1 MKKITTSLV
10 LLALSGSSLRAEA
23 FRKVQEEISERAGV
37 DVRWEKEMA
46 SREETSAIV
55 QKLLKKPL
63 TVSSAVQIAL
73 LNNRGLQVTFEEV
86 GIAQADVIEA
96 VTLPNPSVDFEVQLP
111 PRCWNAQ
118 SLRMAGC
125 PGICSNPYETASNAG
140 ILQPGTA

>member
-23 FRKVQEEISERAGV
+23 FRKVQEEVIERTGA

-73 LNNRGLQVTFEEV
+73 LNNRGLQETFEEV
-86 GIAQADVIEA
+86 GIARADVIEA
-96 VTLPNPSVDFEVQLP
+96 VTLPNPSVDFEVQFP
-111 PRCWNAQ
+111 PRCWNTQ
-118 SLRMAGC
+118 SLPVAGC
-125 PGICSNPYETASNAG
+125 SGVCSDPYDSPEEETLRGAA
-140 ILQPGTA
+140 

>member
-1 MKKITTSLV
+1 
-10 LLALSGSSLRAEA
+10 
-23 FRKVQEEISERAGV
+23 
-37 DVRWEKEMA
+37 MA

-96 VTLPNPSVDFEVQLP
+96 VTLPNPSVDFEVQFPLVAGTLN
-111 PRCWNAQ
+111 RYGV
-118 SLRMAGC
+118 AGC
-125 PGICSNPYETASNAG
+125 SGVCSDPYDSSEEENLRGAA
-140 ILQPGTA
+140 